1 MHISKQTKKTTLA
14 QQGRYLLI
22 CLLSML
28 LLFLAGSVLIL
39 NRTQRQVYEQL
50 EEISK
55 LYTDELDN
63 RFFRISRNLLS
74 TVMDRT
80 NPDSAFWKYM
90 DLMEKDQYEEY
101 VITQLR
107 RTMYLRR
114 GILERITMFF
124 SIRRR
129 MRAYIS

>member
-1 MHISKQTKKTTLA
+1 MRISKQTKKTTLA

-63 RFFRISRNLLS
+63 RFFRISRNLFS
-74 TVMDRT
+74 TVMDSS
-80 NPDSAFWKYM
+80 NPDSDFWKYM
-90 DLMEKDQYEEY
+90 DLMERISMRNMSSHSCE
-101 VITQLR
+101 R
-107 RTMYLRR
+107 NMYLQR

-129 MRAYIS
+129 IRAYTS

>member
-1 MHISKQTKKTTLA
+1 MRISKQTKKTTLA

-55 LYTDELDN
+55 LYTDELEDRKSTRLN
-63 RFFRISRNLLS
+63 SSHSHASRMPS
-74 TVMDRT
+74 
-80 NPDSAFWKYM
+80 SA
-90 DLMEKDQYEEY
+90 
-101 VITQLR
+101 
-107 RTMYLRR
+107 
-114 GILERITMFF
+114 
-124 SIRRR
+124 
-129 MRAYIS
+129 

>member
-63 RFFRISRNLLS
+63 RFFRISRNLFSDRKS
-74 TVMDRT
+74 TRLNSSHNRETRM
-80 NPDSAFWKYM
+80 PSSA
-90 DLMEKDQYEEY
+90 
-101 VITQLR
+101 
-107 RTMYLRR
+107 
-114 GILERITMFF
+114 
-124 SIRRR
+124 
-129 MRAYIS
+129 

>member
-1 MHISKQTKKTTLA
+1 MRISKQTKKTTLA

-39 NRTQRQVYEQL
+39 NRTQRQ
-50 EEISK
+50 
-55 LYTDELDN
+55 
-63 RFFRISRNLLS
+63 
-74 TVMDRT
+74 
-80 NPDSAFWKYM
+80 
-90 DLMEKDQYEEY
+90 
-101 VITQLR
+101 
-107 RTMYLRR
+107 R
-114 GILERITMFF
+114 GISERITMFF